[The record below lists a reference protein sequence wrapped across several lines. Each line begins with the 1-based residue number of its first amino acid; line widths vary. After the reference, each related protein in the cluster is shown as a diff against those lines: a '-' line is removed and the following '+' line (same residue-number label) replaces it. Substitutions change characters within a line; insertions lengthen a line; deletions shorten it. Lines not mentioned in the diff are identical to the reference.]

1 MEKHQLAQELR
12 QRQYSAG
19 ILEKQIIDAASDDE
33 IIDSYITCSDC
44 GEKQVTPREL
54 RVAIALA
61 ANAEQFFV
69 YCESLACAR
78 VVASMKTG
86 ETRKKRTRRKR

>member
-12 QRQYSAG
+12 QRQYNAG
-19 ILEKQIIDAASDDE
+19 ILEKHVIDAVPDDE

-54 RVAIALA
+54 RVAIELA
-61 ANAEQFFV
+61 ASAEQFFV

-78 VVASMKTG
+78 TAASMSVRNAGTA
-86 ETRKKRTRRKR
+86 RTRRKR